1 MITMRSIYDIFISRY
16 KTYTGI
22 QKVAIPIVKEGSN
35 GIITAP
41 TGSGKTEAA
50 VLPLLD
56 MIAKSG
62 REDGIL
68 VIYITPL
75 RALNRDMIAR
85 LEWLCKE
92 AGVSIGVRHGD
103 TIQREKARQTRQAP
117 QLLITTPETLQ
128 SILPTISFREYLKNV
143 KAVVVDEM
151 HEIYYSKRGA
161 QLSLG
166 LERLEE
172 LAPGFQRIGISAT
185 IGDIRQASLFLCGSR
200 QCKIAS
206 TERQKDAQ
214 IEIKFGASYD
224 KNLEEAFSKYD
235 LDKKAL
241 SRLNLVIEL
250 IKKSNSTLIFA
261 NTRQVVEAVGSRL
274 IYANSIKPFGGIGVH
289 HGSLDREERIKMENS
304 FKEGKIKAIIATSSL
319 ELGIDIGNID
329 LVIQYGSPKQVL
341 RLVQRIGRS
350 GHTKEGVS
358 HGVIVPLNEI
368 DMLESAAI
376 IDLAG
381 KHDYESFPPHFKA
394 LDVLANQ
401 LCGIALDK
409 ESTNVVDILKIIRR
423 SYLYATISE
432 EELISLLEFMSK
444 QRMIG
449 YDGNIITSGSR
460 TRMYYYKHLSV
471 IPDSKRF
478 VVKNIIDNHIIS
490 YLDERFVISNV
501 DEGSVFITKGLPWK
515 VVSIDEEV
523 ISVEPSVDMDAA
535 VPDWTGEDIPV
546 SINVAKHVFDLVG
559 KNSISKLE
567 ELRDQAN
574 YFIPSRDD
582 VFIEF
587 TDKASVLYTGLGTQA
602 NEALSR
608 LLAYIISSRRGVDVI
623 TKSSP
628 YIIYIE
634 EKVDTVVDALKSIKL
649 LNLDK
654 ILSNAIEGTELFRYR
669 FITIAKLFGLV
680 DKEASVT
687 KSTAKRLIKLLNNT
701 PIYKETQRE
710 LLENYFDLPSLREFI
725 SQLISGKLNI
735 KIVEKSKLSPFTNMI
750 INSAYYTKELISPN
764 IPSEAIIKSFS
775 DSILSKSIKLVCTY
789 CGFSFQRK
797 LADINGKEIR
807 CPSCNSNMVAP
818 YSDEWEKLIR
828 KRVSGA
834 KLNKAEKEE
843 LKEVLAYADLLS
855 AYGGR
860 AAVALSVYGVG
871 RKTAARV
878 LMMLKHEDSS
888 FFMDLLDAQKTFIRT
903 KKYWSV

>member
-1 MITMRSIYDIFISRY
+1 MNDIYKTFISRY
-16 KTYTGI
+16 KTYTDI
-22 QKVAIPIVKEGSN
+22 QKVAIPIVREGSN
-35 GIITAP
+35 CIVTAP
-41 TGSGKTEAA
+41 TGSGKTEAV

-62 REDGIL
+62 KKEGIT

-85 LEWLCKE
+85 LEWLCSE
-92 AGVSIGVRHGD
+92 AGVTIGVRHSD
-103 TIQREKARQTRQAP
+103 TLQKEKAKQSREAP

-128 SILPTISFREYLKNV
+128 SILPTISFKDHLKNV
-143 KAVVVDEM
+143 KAVVVDEV

-172 LAPGFQRIGISAT
+172 LAPKFQRIGISAT
-185 IGDIRQASLFLCGSR
+185 IGDIGQASKFLCGDR
-200 QCKIAS
+200 PCKIAKA
-206 TERQKDAQ
+206 ENHKDAS
-214 IEIKFGASYD
+214 IEIRLETNYGK
-224 KNLEEAFSKYD
+224 KLEEALSKYG

-241 SRLNLVIEL
+241 SRLNTVIEL
-250 IKKSNSTLIFA
+250 IKRSKSTLIFA

-274 IYANSIKPFGGIGVH
+274 IYVNSIMPFGGIGVH

-350 GHTKEGVS
+350 GHSREGVS
-358 HGVIVPLNEI
+358 QGAIIPLNEI
-368 DMLESAAI
+368 DMLESVAI
-376 IDLAG
+376 KELANL
-381 KHDYESFPPHFKA
+381 HEYESFPPHMKA

-409 ESTNVVDILKIIRR
+409 GNTNIDEILGIIRR
-423 SYLYATISE
+423 SHLYSSITR
-432 EELISLLEFMSK
+432 EELANLLEFMSK

-449 YDGNIITSGSR
+449 YDGSIVTSGPR

-490 YLDERFVISNV
+490 SLDERFVISNV
-501 DEGSVFITKGLPWK
+501 DEGTVFITKGLPWK
-515 VVSIDEEV
+515 VVSIDEDV

-546 SINVAKHVFDLVG
+546 SIKVAKRVFELVG
-559 KNSISKLE
+559 RNNLSMLE

-574 YFIPSRDD
+574 YFIPNKEDI
-582 VFIEF
+582 FIEY
-587 TDKASVLYTGLGTQA
+587 TDKASVVYTGLGTQA

-608 LLAYIISSRRGVDVI
+608 LLAYIISSRRGADVI

-634 EKVDTVVDALKSIKL
+634 ESVDAVVSALKSVKAA
-649 LNLDK
+649 NLERM
-654 ILSNAIEGTELFRYR
+654 LSSAIEGTELFRYR

-680 DKEASVT
+680 EKGTSVT
-687 KSTAKRLIKLLNNT
+687 KSTAKRLIRLLNDT

-710 LLENYFDLPSLREFI
+710 LLKNYFDLESLSEFA
-725 SQLISGKLNI
+725 SQLESGKL
-735 KIVEKSKLSPFTNMI
+735 KLKVVEKSRLSPFTNMI
-750 INSAYYTKELISPN
+750 INSAYYTKELVSPQ

-775 DSILSKSIKLVCTY
+775 DSILSKSIKLICTY

-797 LADINGKEIR
+797 LSEINGKEIR
-807 CPSCNSNMVAP
+807 CPSCNSSMIAP
-818 YSDEWEKLIR
+818 HSDEWEKVIR
-828 KRVSGA
+828 KRISGA
-834 KLNKAEKEE
+834 RLSKAEKEE
-843 LKEVLAYADLLS
+843 LKEILAYADLLS

-878 LMMLKHEDSS
+878 LMMLKREDNA